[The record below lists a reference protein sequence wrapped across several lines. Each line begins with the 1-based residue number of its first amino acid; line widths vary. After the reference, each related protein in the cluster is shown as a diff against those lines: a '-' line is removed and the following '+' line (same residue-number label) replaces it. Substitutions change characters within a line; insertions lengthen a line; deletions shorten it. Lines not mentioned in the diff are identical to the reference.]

1 VSDEQL
7 KSYFAKVS
15 TAAQLVEQKTGI
27 PAALISAIM
36 SWETAAGTN
45 ATSKYNNE
53 LGIKYVGQQYA
64 TAGKV
69 AGMYAGYKTQAD
81 FANDVARIL
90 SINGYGYPNILK
102 TAKSSP
108 SQWGDIIR
116 AWNAS
121 NWAEAD
127 YNVTEIVR
135 RADIAR
141 SVQGVSVA
149 SGGTSGAISAS
160 NLFST
165 LGVEN
170 PSSMTQDELF
180 KFAGIGALVVG
191 VLALTK

>member
-1 VSDEQL
+1 MSDEQL

-81 FANDVARIL
+81 FASDVARIL
-90 SINGYGYPNILK
+90 SINAYGYPNILK

-121 NWAEAD
+121 SWAEAD

-149 SGGTSGAISAS
+149 SGSTSGAMSVS
-160 NLFST
+160 SLFSS

-170 PSSMTQDELF
+170 PASMDKDELI
-180 KFAGIGALVVG
+180 KYAGIGALVVG